1 MEPRPGNVPSFSV
14 EKGNRCSIHG
24 MFRKLQEHITLFLL
38 LKKIFTYLA
47 ASGPSC
53 GACGILVW
61 WVGFSLAEAH
71 GLSSCGTRA

>member
-1 MEPRPGNVPSFSV
+1 MREARAEGRGLAEKASQGPVLSAQWIFFFS
-14 EKGNRCSIHG
+14 
-24 MFRKLQEHITLFLL
+24 
-38 LKKIFTYLA
+38 IFTYLA

-53 GACGILVW
+53 GACGIFVW